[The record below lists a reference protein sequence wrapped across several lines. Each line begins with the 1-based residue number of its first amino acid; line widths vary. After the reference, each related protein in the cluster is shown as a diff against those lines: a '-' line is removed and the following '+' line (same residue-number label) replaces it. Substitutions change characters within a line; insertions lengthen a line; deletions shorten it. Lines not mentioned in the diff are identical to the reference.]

1 MISKSLSLNNNRF
14 LVFPLLSLI
23 KLIPAAN
30 IIGIFNTTVKRPN
43 FILLVISSDSL
54 GINVLKQQRQ
64 KKYRTHKRARPIC
77 FKILHSIL

>member
-30 IIGIFNTTVKRPN
+30 IIRIFNTTVKRPN
-43 FILLVISSDSL
+43 FILLVISSD
-54 GINVLKQQRQ
+54 GDKCLKATETKEIQD
-64 KKYRTHKRARPIC
+64 T
-77 FKILHSIL
+77 